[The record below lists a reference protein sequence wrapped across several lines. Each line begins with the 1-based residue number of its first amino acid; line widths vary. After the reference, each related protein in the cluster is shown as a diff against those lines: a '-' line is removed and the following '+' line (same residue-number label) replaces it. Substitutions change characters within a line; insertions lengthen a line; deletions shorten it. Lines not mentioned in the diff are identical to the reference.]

1 MVSVILPVYNGE
13 RYIAHAIQCVLEQ
26 EYRVDEIL
34 VIDDASTDRTPQIVK
49 SEFSRW
55 VSYYRNERNMER
67 CYSRNLGAKLAR
79 GDYIF
84 FLDHDDLWEKGYI
97 KTVLQNWGNADIV
110 YCFPRKLI
118 DSEGNVIKTS
128 RKRLPQDSGIL
139 IFSGM
144 VGYPSATA
152 FRRNSFPE
160 YRDEFMLREDWEVFI
175 RAFLEGLRI
184 RIVDQSMVMIR
195 EHSGRSSKS
204 IRLYRGTMAVY
215 RAYRDKV
222 PETYLPYFLFHVGDT
237 CMRFGKLIE
246 GWKLV
251 SEAVSLKPEL
261 LLSSRNILSLIK
273 RGFRFWKSHA

>member
-1 MVSVILPVYNGE
+1 
-13 RYIAHAIQCVLEQ
+13 
-26 EYRVDEIL
+26 
-34 VIDDASTDRTPQIVK
+34 
-49 SEFSRW
+49 
-55 VSYYRNERNMER
+55 
-67 CYSRNLGAKLAR
+67 YSRNLGAKLAR

-195 EHSGRSSKS
+195 EHGGRSSKS